1 MDKIRIE
8 QHSAVGL
15 LWVGGWFFT
24 IGFLH
29 LTFWTGAL
37 AALLWPY
44 YLGVT
49 LSSMLR

>member
-1 MDKIRIE
+1 MEKIRIE
-8 QHSAVGL
+8 QHSVGGL
-15 LWVGGWFFT
+15 LWVSGWLFT

-29 LTFWTGAL
+29 LTFWKVIAMV
-37 AALLWPY
+37 LWPY